1 MSCLGQCWPSRHIL
15 PHHAADGCSRQVSST
30 NSVIITKFTI
40 NKKMIKNDVKVCC
53 WWRFSSS
60 STTGMS
66 APTLC
71 AAGFAGQT
79 TEQVFYRKIQRKV
92 LFTQYILKTTFKVFF
107 SRRARR
113 EGFCGRSGRKASA
126 AQPTFTE
133 LTGSEAL
140 DKPLQDM
147 ISYVIRSAKIISYVI
162 RSAKMVAVMEVVRL
176 YFP

>member
-60 STTGMS
+60 STTGRL

-92 LFTQYILKTTFKVFF
+92 LFTQYILKTTFKVCFF
-107 SRRARR
+107 QTCSKGRILWAVWSKSFGGSTNIHRVDRIG
-113 EGFCGRSGRKASA
+113 GFGQTTAGYDFLCHKVSKDDFLCHKVSKDDRCNVGG
-126 AQPTFTE
+126 
-133 LTGSEAL
+133 
-140 DKPLQDM
+140 
-147 ISYVIRSAKIISYVI
+147 
-162 RSAKMVAVMEVVRL
+162 
-176 YFP
+176 